1 MDTKM
6 QVAIVA
12 FVGVIVGALI
22 TAAGQFVLALW
33 RFRRD
38 DKAKRALVKLA
49 ARLVHDELNTAHA
62 LIQLSHSTGSW
73 YSDPDLCKTVT
84 WKKYRGDIA
93 GALPDASWLSICDG
107 ILAVE
112 IIRDVRSHHFDQPA
126 TFSVTTK
133 EREAI
138 ENLGPRVNWALSVI
152 GPYAADVGPSRAQRL
167 RAWLTAPL
175 RRSKRAT

>member
-1 MDTKM
+1 M

-12 FVGVIVGALI
+12 FVGVIVGSFI
-22 TAAGQFVLALW
+22 TALSQFVLALW
-33 RFRRD
+33 KFRRD

-49 ARLVHDELNTAHA
+49 ARLVHDELNTAHS

-93 GALPDASWLSICDG
+93 NALPDAHWLSICDG

-112 IIRDVRSHHFDQPA
+112 IVRDVRSHHFDEPA
-126 TFSVTTK
+126 TFLVTLE
-133 EREAI
+133 ERDAI
-138 ENLGPRVNWALSVI
+138 ENLGPRVYQALSVI
-152 GPYAADVGPSRAQRL
+152 GPYAADAGPSRTRRL
-167 RAWLTAPL
+167 RTFLTARL
-175 RRSKRAT
+175 RRSKPVASA